1 MFAAVFYFLALAGF
15 MVAAL
20 VCLSRS
26 NRASVEV
33 DLAVLHTTSNR
44 LAAAARR
51 TTTDKV
57 VAWHEVKATW
67 THLVGRCCEKALLKQ
82 KALYSWA
89 RTFSLCA
96 ALCLIGVTLEA
107 TCGEEISVDNI
118 VAGFRHT
125 GHVVASVRTSQ
136 ACLASSTPAQ

>member
-1 MFAAVFYFLALAGF
+1 MLAAVFYFLALAGF
-15 MVAAL
+15 TVAAL

-33 DLAVLHTTSNR
+33 DLDDLHTTSNR
-44 LAAAARR
+44 LAAAACR
-51 TTTDKV
+51 TTTEKV

-67 THLVGRCCEKALLKQ
+67 THLVGHCCEKALLKQ
-82 KALYSWA
+82 KSMYSWA

-107 TCGEEISVDNI
+107 TYGEEISVDNI

-125 GHVVASVRTSQ
+125 CHVT
-136 ACLASSTPAQ
+136 ASSHTSHGCLVSSTSAQ